1 MFDVTAWLEKNA
13 YGYKCLSDN
22 ERQAITGFSL
32 LWGLFEARMLDGEA
46 QARGESVNAQK
57 IVEKCKNLCEP
68 IGRVRECH
76 FSDSLAYFRKRYTKD
91 GETNSHFERLH
102 FRQNDLRNLVENVLL
117 YRESTTADKLAACLI
132 IIFRY
137 RNNYFHGIKWAT
149 EFRDQQKN
157 FEESNKLL
165 AFVLDQLNDG

>member
-1 MFDVTAWLEKNA
+1 MFDVTEWLEKHA
-13 YGYKCLSDN
+13 YGYENLSGK
-22 ERQAITGFSL
+22 ERQAIAGFSI
-32 LWGLFEARMLDGEA
+32 LWSLFEA
-46 QARGESVNAQK
+46 QALGRSANAQK
-57 IVEKCKNLCEP
+57 IVEKCNALCARP
-68 IGRVRECH
+68 IGSVREDC

-91 GETNSHFERLH
+91 RETNSHFERLH

>member
-1 MFDVTAWLEKNA
+1 MFDVTEWLEKRA
-13 YGYKCLSDN
+13 YGYENLSGK
-22 ERQAITGFSL
+22 ERQAITGFSI
-32 LWGLFEARMLDGEA
+32 LWSLFEA
-46 QARGESVNAQK
+46 QALGTSANVLK

-76 FSDSLAYFRKRYTKD
+76 FSDSLAYFQWRYTKD
-91 GETNSHFERLH
+91 GAVNHLFHNLH
-102 FRQNDLRNLVENVLL
+102 LPKGYAQKLVKKVILRNEP
-117 YRESTTADKLAACLI
+117 TTAYKLAACLI
-132 IIFRY
+132 IVYRY

-165 AFVLDQLNDG
+165 AFVLDQLNEG

>member
-1 MFDVTAWLEKNA
+1 MFDVTVWLEENA

-32 LWGLFEARMLDGEA
+32 LWGLFEARMLGREA
-46 QARGESVNAQK
+46 QARGESVNARK
-57 IVEKCKNLCEP
+57 IVEKCNTLSVQEDC
-68 IGRVRECH
+68 
-76 FSDSLAYFRKRYTKD
+76 FFDSLAHFRERYTKD
-91 GETNSHFERLH
+91 GVVNCRFEYLH
-102 FRQNDLRNLVENVLL
+102 LPDGRYQELVKNVLL
-117 YRESTTADKLAACLI
+117 GHESTAADKLAACLI
-132 IIFRY
+132 IVYRY

>member
-1 MFDVTAWLEKNA
+1 MTSEILLRMYFFIANPQ
-13 YGYKCLSDN
+13 
-22 ERQAITGFSL
+22 RQI
-32 LWGLFEARMLDGEA
+32 
-46 QARGESVNAQK
+46 
-57 IVEKCKNLCEP
+57 
-68 IGRVRECH
+68 
-76 FSDSLAYFRKRYTKD
+76 
-91 GETNSHFERLH
+91 
-102 FRQNDLRNLVENVLL
+102 
-117 YRESTTADKLAACLI
+117 KLAACLI